1 MTIICPY
8 RSGLDIELRCD
19 ELRANHAIIGHH
31 SNDSNGIIECPA
43 CKDRSQI
50 TVNYCATLSYQHA
63 N

>member
-31 SNDSNGIIECPA
+31 RMTVMESLSILPVRIDHKSLL
-43 CKDRSQI
+43 I
-50 TVNYCATLSYQHA
+50 TVLH
-63 N
+63 